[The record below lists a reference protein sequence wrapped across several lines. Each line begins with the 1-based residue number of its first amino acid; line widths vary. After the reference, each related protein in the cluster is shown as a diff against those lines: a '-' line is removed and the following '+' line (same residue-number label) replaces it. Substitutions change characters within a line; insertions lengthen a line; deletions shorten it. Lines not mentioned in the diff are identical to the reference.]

1 MKTVG
6 IVIPIYNVEKYLREC
21 LESVINQTYVNLEII
36 LVNDGSTD
44 ENSLKI
50 AKKYALKDQRI
61 TLFDKENG
69 GLSSARNTGLEY
81 FYEEYEFKF
90 LSEEDG
96 FYTFKI
102 TNENPQNVY
111 KIYKSKN
118 ACDDR
123 ILKTPNIDYLIFID
137 SDNSWE
143 KDCIKECVFR
153 MQGVDVLWFDH
164 LCVYEKGIEDKG
176 QNTRMQIFSYKE
188 ECIINPKDYAKR
200 ALEVGSRDVSFSWG
214 GMIDFNFLKKIKLK
228 FVNYIINEDI
238 HFGMILFASANKIY
252 VLPKRL
258 YKCLL
263 RSNSIS
269 NHDKKVTKANI
280 SHYFKN
286 IYEAFDEDAKS
297 AKEYLR
303 LASRVITVL
312 KLIDFFQGKK
322 ENENSKAIKEI
333 FLPFYAKK
341 ALKFKKV
348 NKDPL
353 NLKNE
358 LDKIKPFVKNILPY
372 DAWKIL
378 QKIKNIFS

>member
-1 MKTVG
+1 
-6 IVIPIYNVEKYLREC
+6 
-21 LESVINQTYVNLEII
+21 
-36 LVNDGSTD
+36 
-44 ENSLKI
+44 
-50 AKKYALKDQRI
+50 
-61 TLFDKENG
+61 
-69 GLSSARNTGLEY
+69 
-81 FYEEYEFKF
+81 
-90 LSEEDG
+90 
-96 FYTFKI
+96 
-102 TNENPQNVY
+102 
-111 KIYKSKN
+111 
-118 ACDDR
+118 
-123 ILKTPNIDYLIFID
+123 
-137 SDNSWE
+137 
-143 KDCIKECVFR
+143 
-153 MQGVDVLWFDH
+153 
-164 LCVYEKGIEDKG
+164 
-176 QNTRMQIFSYKE
+176 
-188 ECIINPKDYAKR
+188 
-200 ALEVGSRDVSFSWG
+200 
-214 GMIDFNFLKKIKLK
+214 IKLK

>member
-1 MKTVG
+1 
-6 IVIPIYNVEKYLREC
+6 
-21 LESVINQTYVNLEII
+21 
-36 LVNDGSTD
+36 
-44 ENSLKI
+44 
-50 AKKYALKDQRI
+50 
-61 TLFDKENG
+61 
-69 GLSSARNTGLEY
+69 
-81 FYEEYEFKF
+81 
-90 LSEEDG
+90 
-96 FYTFKI
+96 
-102 TNENPQNVY
+102 
-111 KIYKSKN
+111 
-118 ACDDR
+118 
-123 ILKTPNIDYLIFID
+123 
-137 SDNSWE
+137 
-143 KDCIKECVFR
+143 
-153 MQGVDVLWFDH
+153 
-164 LCVYEKGIEDKG
+164 
-176 QNTRMQIFSYKE
+176 KE

-200 ALEVGSRDVSFSWG
+200 ALEVGSRDISFSWG

-358 LDKIKPFVKNILPY
+358 LD
-372 DAWKIL
+372 
-378 QKIKNIFS
+378 